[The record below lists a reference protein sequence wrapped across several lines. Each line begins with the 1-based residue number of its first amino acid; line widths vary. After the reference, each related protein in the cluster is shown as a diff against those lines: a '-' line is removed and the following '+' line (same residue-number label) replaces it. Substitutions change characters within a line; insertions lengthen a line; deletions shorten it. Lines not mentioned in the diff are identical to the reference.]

1 MAGLAVGFAGTPA
14 FAATALEAIARA
26 GYTIPLVLTRPDR
39 PKGRGLRLE
48 PSPVKTLALRRG
60 LPIAQPATLKA
71 PADREPI
78 LAVPVDVLVVAA
90 YGLLLPPAILAW
102 PRHGCLNIHASL
114 LPRWRG
120 AAPIV
125 RAIEAGDSTGG
136 VSIMQMD
143 AGLDTGPVIDTVPVP
158 IAPDDTAATL
168 HDRIAAA
175 GAAAIVE
182 VLARL
187 ARDGRLDAT
196 PQPPEGATY
205 AAKVTRADAALDWT
219 RDATSLDRQVR
230 AYDPVPGAH
239 AIFGDEPVKIRA
251 ARAIARA
258 VEADAGVVVGCDA
271 EGIDVAC
278 GPDASSGALRLVAVQ
293 PSGGRTMPAAA
304 FAAGRGIRRGSRF
317 GPGPRDRDR

>member
-102 PRHGCLNIHASL
+102 PRHGCLNIHASK

-120 AAPIV
+120 AAPIA
-125 RAIEAGDSTGG
+125 RAIEAGDTMTGIT
-136 VSIMQMD
+136 IMQMD
-143 AGLDTGPVIDTVPVP
+143 AGLDTGPMVEVVDVP
-158 IAPDDTAATL
+158 IGPRETAGTL
-168 HDRIAAA
+168 HDRLAEA
-175 GAAAIVE
+175 GARAIVA
-182 VLARL
+182 VLRRL
-187 ARDGRLDAT
+187 ERDGALAAT
-196 PQPPEGATY
+196 PQP
-205 AAKVTRADAALDWT
+205 AAGVTCAPKIGRDDAAIDWT
-219 RDATSLDRQVR
+219 RPASELDAAVR
-230 AYDPVPGAH
+230 AFDPSPGAH
-239 AIFGDEPVKIRA
+239 ATCAGEPLKVWRAQAVPRTVPAAPGEVVGRA
-251 ARAIARA
+251 A
-258 VEADAGVVVGCDA
+258 GSL
-271 EGIDVAC
+271 DVAC
-278 GPDASSGALRLVAVQ
+278 GAGEGDGALRVLEVQ
-293 PSGGRTMPAAA
+293 PAGGRRMAADA
-304 FAAGRGIRRGSRF
+304 YAAGRGVGVGSRF
-317 GPGPRDRDR
+317 GAGVREAR